1 MVEVGL
7 LKSPFFTHPSSH
19 TLLHSPSSLIVGFVW
34 KVCMFLVDFVLF
46 VGFPFSPGI
55 PVKPGETPPKLMLF
69 LASFF

>member
-34 KVCMFLVDFVLF
+34 KVCMYLVDFVVF
-46 VGFPFSPGI
+46 VGLKGGPGYPGI
-55 PVKPGETPPKLMLF
+55 DLRFSM
-69 LASFF
+69 SFSHCFF